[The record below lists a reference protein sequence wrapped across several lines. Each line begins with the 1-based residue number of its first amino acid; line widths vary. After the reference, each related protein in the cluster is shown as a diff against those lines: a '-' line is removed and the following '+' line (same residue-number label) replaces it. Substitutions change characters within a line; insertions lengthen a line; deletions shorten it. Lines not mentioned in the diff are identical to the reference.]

1 MTRQKEPVAQGASA
15 RRAVERGTTREEAP
29 EQIALPLL
37 PLVEGTLKLTH
48 AGRQRSA
55 APNQKERVKPG
66 NSSSREEMNV
76 RRQRIKSPISVVD
89 IKRVIAAVGKAGMSV
104 ATLEVRPDGAIVVT
118 AAANDDQVDVFTQ
131 WADRL

>member
-1 MTRQKEPVAQGASA
+1 M
-15 RRAVERGTTREEAP
+15 
-29 EQIALPLL
+29 
-37 PLVEGTLKLTH
+37 
-48 AGRQRSA
+48 
-55 APNQKERVKPG
+55 
-66 NSSSREEMNV
+66 